1 VLEEFVVEGYV
12 SEKEQIQLIKD
23 WWKKN
28 GSTILITIV
37 LVFGL
42 GFGWRYWHYYKNKQA
57 EQASVL
63 YEQMLSASIAKKTD
77 DFKLFAQHLIK
88 DYASTPYATLA
99 SLLSA
104 RANIEQNNLSDA
116 QQDLTWVI
124 QHGKNKSF
132 KQIARIRAARL
143 LLDNNKLQQ
152 ALQLLKHINDK
163 AFMPA
168 ILETR
173 GDVFV
178 AQGDKAQ
185 ALEEYQTALQ
195 ATPKDSVIRMSLQ
208 MKITQLTK

>member
-1 VLEEFVVEGYV
+1 VEGYV

-28 GSTILITIV
+28 GTTILAAIV

-42 GFGWRYWHYYKNKQA
+42 SFGWRYWHYYKNKQA

-63 YEQMLSASIAKKTD
+63 YEQMLSVNTAKKPA
-77 DFKLFAQHLIK
+77 DFKLFARHLIK
-88 DYASTPYATLA
+88 DYAGTPYATLA

-104 RANIEQNNLSDA
+104 RENIEQNNLSDA
-116 QQDLTWVI
+116 RQDLTWVI
-124 QHGKNKSF
+124 QHGKNKNF

-143 LLDNNKLQQ
+143 LLADNKPQQ
-152 ALQLLKHINDK
+152 ALQLLKYINDK

-173 GDVFV
+173 GNVFA
-178 AQGDKAQ
+178 AQGDKAK
-185 ALEEYQTALQ
+185 ALEQYKNALQ
-195 ATPKDSVIRMSLQ
+195 AAPKDSAMRERLIHE
-208 MKITQLTK
+208 INY

>member
-1 VLEEFVVEGYV
+1 VEGYV

-28 GSTILITIV
+28 GTTILAAIV

-42 GFGWRYWHYYKNKQA
+42 SFGWRYWHYYKNKQA

-63 YEQMLSASIAKKTD
+63 YEQMLSVNTAKKPA
-77 DFKLFAQHLIK
+77 DFKLFARHLIK
-88 DYASTPYATLA
+88 DYAGTPYATLA

-104 RANIEQNNLSDA
+104 RENIEQNNLSDA
-116 QQDLTWVI
+116 RQDLTWVI

-143 LLDNNKLQQ
+143 LLADNKPQQ
-152 ALQLLKHINDK
+152 ALQLLKYINDK

-173 GDVFV
+173 GNVFA
-178 AQGDKAQ
+178 AQGDKAK
-185 ALEEYQTALQ
+185 ALEQYKNALQ
-195 ATPKDSVIRMSLQ
+195 AAPKDSAMRERLIHE
-208 MKITQLTK
+208 INY